1 MTLQQVLEAKEKMV
15 GGSPEEYHFLSIFL
29 IFVFVGGLLLIF
41 LHLISDSYDT
51 WSIRVILGIVM
62 AIGGLLGATF
72 FLNQTDDFENTQ
84 YKLWKKQI
92 AVPFIEG
99 LPVEKRD
106 IVFVKI
112 DTKASTKNSTTSFYT
127 HPNDSRLTP
136 LLIGF
141 NEEELI
147 TERGNY
153 ETYMVLKSSETPYL
167 EYQNVTKTLGKGFK
181 KGYYNVKVY
190 LPNNYQFQTNR

>member
-29 IFVFVGGLLLIF
+29 IFVFIGGLLLIF

-51 WSIRVILGIVM
+51 WSIRIILGIVM

-72 FLNQTDDFENTQ
+72 FLNQTDDFEDTQ

-92 AVPFIEG
+92 AVPFVEE
-99 LPVEKRD
+99 LPVQKRD
-106 IVFVKI
+106 IVFAKL
-112 DTKASTKNSTTSFYT
+112 DTKGNTKKSATSAYT
-127 HPNDSRLTP
+127 YQNDSRLTP

-141 NEEELI
+141 NEGELI
-147 TERGNY
+147 TERGHY
-153 ETYMVLKSSETPYL
+153 ETYMVLKTDETPYV
-167 EYQNVTKTLGKGFK
+167 EYQKVTKTLGEGLK

-190 LPNNYQFQTNR
+190 LPTNYQFETNQ